1 MIHVNCWPCVYWFMD
16 VVCCNYC
23 QKFITALGSLLPF
36 LLLPFSFSSFLQ
48 NTISS
53 TFSSAYNYFSLSSS
67 FLLWVNF
74 TIVPSFDTSKTSSL
88 DLSISVCYT
97 LSRVRLFATPW
108 AVAHQSPLSMG
119 FSRPDKCSGLP
130 FFPPGDI
137 ANPGIK
143 PGSPALAGRFF
154 TI

>member
-1 MIHVNCWPCVYWFMD
+1 MSTVDLVSTGSWMLCV
-16 VVCCNYC
+16 VTIVRN
-23 QKFITALGSLLPF
+23 LLLPLVLFFLFYSFPFPF
-36 LLLPFSFSSFLQ
+36 LLFYKTLFPPHFLLHTITSPSLPL
-48 NTISS
+48 
-53 TFSSAYNYFSLSSS
+53 

-119 FSRPDKCSGLP
+119 FPRPDKWSGLP
-130 FFPPGDI
+130 FSPPGDF
-137 ANPGIK
+137 ADPGIK
-143 PGSPALAGRFF
+143 PGSPSLAGRFF